1 MLHKAI
7 THKVVA
13 LFVLLL
19 RGKIVDMFFVDIST
33 FSFAKEIFFTN
44 FAAP

>member
-1 MLHKAI
+1 MLRKAI

-13 LFVLLL
+13 LFVFSSP
-19 RGKIVDMFFVDIST
+19 RRIVDVFFVDIST
-33 FSFAKEIFFTN
+33 FSFAKEIFFAN

>member
-1 MLHKAI
+1 LYKAI
-7 THKVVA
+7 TRKVVA

-19 RGKIVDMFFVDIST
+19 REKIVDMFFVDIST
-33 FSFAKEIFFTN
+33 FSFAKEIFFAN